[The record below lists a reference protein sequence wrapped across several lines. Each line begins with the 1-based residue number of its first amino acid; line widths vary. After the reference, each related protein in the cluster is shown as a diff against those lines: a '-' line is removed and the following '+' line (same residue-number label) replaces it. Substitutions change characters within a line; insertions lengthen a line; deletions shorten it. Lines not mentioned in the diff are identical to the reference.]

1 MCHANLAIFFLYLSY
16 ELQNNNLEEGE
27 RKFIFFDNNPYMQ
40 VKTFSNLKNT
50 DNLRNLKSINVS
62 KDILYLNKR
71 FKIDIQ
77 ICLR

>member
-1 MCHANLAIFFLYLSY
+1 MPILLFFLYLSY
-16 ELQNNNLEEGE
+16 ELQNNKLEEGE
-27 RKFIFFDNNPYMQ
+27 RKFICFNNNPYMQ